1 MCKGLEVY
9 AAMIWVNYG
18 VAGELEEKLD
28 SASGGCSKSGGI
40 SHGFVLQGEL
50 ITHELFGFTIG
61 FFL

>member
-1 MCKGLEVY
+1 M
-9 AAMIWVNYG
+9 